1 MPAISED
8 GAYAR
13 ITRRILQAIP
23 CIAALGAVALG
34 IRFGLSFAAGFLI
47 GALLSYLSFWRWRKV
62 VESLGGEV
70 KPRRAGLLALRFLA
84 LVALAYVIV
93 SYLEVKPV
101 AVFLGLLVSAAA
113 VIVSILYELIYAR
126 T

>member
-1 MPAISED
+1 MPATSED

-13 ITRRILQAIP
+13 ITRRIVQVIP
-23 CIAALGAVALG
+23 CIAALGAIGLG
-34 IRFGLSFAAGFLI
+34 IRYGVSFAAGFLI
-47 GALLSYLSFWRWRKV
+47 GALLSYLSFWRWRNV

-70 KPRRAGLLALRFLA
+70 KPRRAWLLAARSLG

-93 SYLEVKPV
+93 NYLEVKPV

-113 VIVSILYELIYAR
+113 VVVSILYELIYAR

>member
-1 MPAISED
+1 MPATSED
-8 GAYAR
+8 GAYTR
-13 ITRRILQAIP
+13 ITRRIVQVIP
-23 CIAALGAVALG
+23 CIAALGAVGFG
-34 IRFGLSFAAGFLI
+34 IRYGVSFATGFLI

-70 KPRRAGLLALRFLA
+70 KPRRAWLLVARFLA

-113 VIVSILYELIYAR
+113 VVVSILYELIYAG